1 MFKQLLY
8 ANCSCKFANLKFK
21 TMKRLIYILAIG
33 FALAACGSKGGD
45 SKTELT
51 PEQELQSVDSAT
63 QETNARLDE
72 LDKSVDDL
80 QKEVDSLLNVK
91 K

>member
-1 MFKQLLY
+1 
-8 ANCSCKFANLKFK
+8 
-21 TMKRLIYILAIG
+21 MKRIMYVLAIC
-33 FALAACGSKGGD
+33 FTLAACGSKGGEA
-45 SKTELT
+45 KTELT

-63 QETNARLDE
+63 QETNARLEE
-72 LDKSVDDL
+72 LDKSVDAL